1 MKRQVCDSLF
11 FFFSVSVEIKN
22 AETNEDAAGVW
33 LEVVSLFFF
42 PSPYCVCGVVFFSV
56 ADIIKLRMV
65 QVVVENKKKKRRKRS
80 SSDNHAGI
88 ILISSV
94 TNLREL
100 LFPPLFVFAF
110 FFFCVCVVVFV
121 PLLPWNTTCG
131 ILYAQQQL
139 RLVAWKQSEKRK
151 ITPHFCGAKLYSCQ
165 KMVSL
170 RLSGP
175 VVKVSCHF
183 WKAQNTL
190 YHNERFSALIG
201 LTREDSNARACWV
214 G

>member
-1 MKRQVCDSLF
+1 MAGSCFPVFLSL
-11 FFFSVSVEIKN
+11 
-22 AETNEDAAGVW
+22 
-33 LEVVSLFFF
+33 SLLRLWG
-42 PSPYCVCGVVFFSV
+42 SVFFCCGH
-56 ADIIKLRMV
+56 
-65 QVVVENKKKKRRKRS
+65 NKTTDGTGSRRKQKKKRRKRS

-100 LFPPLFVFAF
+100 LFPPLFFFCLF

>member
-1 MKRQVCDSLF
+1 MAGSCFPVFLSL
-11 FFFSVSVEIKN
+11 
-22 AETNEDAAGVW
+22 
-33 LEVVSLFFF
+33 SLLRLWG
-42 PSPYCVCGVVFFSV
+42 SVFFCCGH
-56 ADIIKLRMV
+56 
-65 QVVVENKKKKRRKRS
+65 NKTTDGTGSRRKQKKKRRKRS

>member
-65 QVVVENKKKKRRKRS
+65 QVVVENKKKRRKRS

-110 FFFCVCVVVFV
+110 FFFACV
-121 PLLPWNTTCG
+121 LLFLFLSYRGTLHAVYYTRNNNYVWSPG
-131 ILYAQQQL
+131 SKA
-139 RLVAWKQSEKRK
+139 RKEK
-151 ITPHFCGAKLYSCQ
+151 
-165 KMVSL
+165 
-170 RLSGP
+170 
-175 VVKVSCHF
+175 
-183 WKAQNTL
+183 
-190 YHNERFSALIG
+190 
-201 LTREDSNARACWV
+201 
-214 G
+214 